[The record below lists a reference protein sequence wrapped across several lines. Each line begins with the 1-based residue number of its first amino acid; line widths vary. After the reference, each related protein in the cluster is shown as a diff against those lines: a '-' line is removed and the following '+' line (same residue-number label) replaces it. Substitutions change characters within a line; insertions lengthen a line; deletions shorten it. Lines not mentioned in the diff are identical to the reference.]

1 MFATTFSRKGKKY
14 DKKSLA
20 EQVEFNLN
28 IITEDENQKGKISNS
43 QLEMF

>member
-1 MFATTFSRKGKKY
+1 MFATRFSRKGKKY

-28 IITEDENQKGKISNS
+28 ITTEDENQKGKISNS